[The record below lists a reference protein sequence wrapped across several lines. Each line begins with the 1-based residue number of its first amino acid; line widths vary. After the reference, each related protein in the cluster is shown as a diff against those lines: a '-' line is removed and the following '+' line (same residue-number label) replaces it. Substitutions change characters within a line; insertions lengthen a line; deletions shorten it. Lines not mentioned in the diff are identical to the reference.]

1 LIWYGSVLTVRQLR
15 EIARERIKDAE
26 ALFRAERYE
35 GAMYICGYAV
45 EIALKARICKTL
57 HWPDFPQTDKEF
69 KQNPKYNLFKTHLLK
84 LLLSYSGREDQ
95 IRNRFTA
102 EWSLVD
108 SWDPQSRYNPTIKTT
123 RAKRTRDKAALK
135 AKARQMIDSA
145 AILLREL

>member
-1 LIWYGSVLTVRQLR
+1 MLTVRQLR

-26 ALFRAERYE
+26 ALFGSERYE

-57 HWPDFPQTDKEF
+57 RWPDFPQTDSEF
-69 KQNPKYNLFKTHLLK
+69 GGQNRKYSPFKTHLLN

-95 IRNRFTA
+95 IRNRFTV

-108 SWDPQSRYNPTIKTT
+108 SWDPQSRYNPPVKAT
-123 RAKRTRDKAALK
+123 RAATRASDKAALK
-135 AKARQMIDSA
+135 AKARQVIDSA
-145 AILLREL
+145 TILLRKI

>member
-1 LIWYGSVLTVRQLR
+1 MLTINQLR

-26 ALFRAERYE
+26 ALFGAERFE

-57 HWPDFPQTDKEF
+57 RWPEFPQTESEF
-69 KQNPKYNLFKTHLLK
+69 GGQNRKYSPFKTHLLN

-102 EWSLVD
+102 QWTLVD

-123 RAKRTRDKAALK
+123 RATRANDKAALK
-135 AKARQMIDSA
+135 AKSRQMIDSA
-145 AILLREL
+145 TILLRKL

>member
-1 LIWYGSVLTVRQLR
+1 MLSLKDLR

-26 ALFRAERYE
+26 ALFAAERYE

-45 EIALKARICKTL
+45 EIGLKARICKTL
-57 HWPDFPQTDKEF
+57 RWPDFPQTDSEF
-69 KQNPKYNLFKTHLLK
+69 GGQNRKYSPFKTHLLN

-102 EWSLVD
+102 QWSLVD
-108 SWDPQSRYNPTIKTT
+108 SWDPQSRYNPTVKST
-123 RAKRTRDKAALK
+123 RATRARDKAALK

-145 AILLREL
+145 TILLKAL

>member
-1 LIWYGSVLTVRQLR
+1 MLTVKQLR

-26 ALFRAERYE
+26 ALFSAERYE

-57 HWPDFPQTDKEF
+57 HWPDFPQSDKEF
-69 KQNPKYNLFKTHLLK
+69 SQNPKYSPFKKHQLN

-95 IRNRFTA
+95 IRNRFNA
-102 EWSLVD
+102 QWFLVD
-108 SWDPQSRYNPTIKTT
+108 SWDPQSRYNPTIKST
-123 RAKRTRDKAALK
+123 RATRGRDKAALK

>member
-1 LIWYGSVLTVRQLR
+1 MLTVKERR

-26 ALFRAERYE
+26 AWFGAERYE

-57 HWPDFPQTDKEF
+57 RWPDFPQTDSEF
-69 KQNPKYNLFKTHLLK
+69 GGQNRKYSPFKTHLLN
-84 LLLSYSGREDQ
+84 LLLSYSGREGKV
-95 IRNRFTA
+95 RNRFTA
-102 EWSLVD
+102 QWSLLD

-123 RAKRTRDKAALK
+123 RATRARDKAALK

-145 AILLREL
+145 TILLREL